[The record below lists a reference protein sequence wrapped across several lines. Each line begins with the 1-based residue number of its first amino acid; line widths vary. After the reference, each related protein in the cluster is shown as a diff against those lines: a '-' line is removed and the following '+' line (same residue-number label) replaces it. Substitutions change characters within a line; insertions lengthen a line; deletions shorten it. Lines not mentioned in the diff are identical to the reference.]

1 MSSEQLPPAGRR
13 TPIPQGT
20 GSYGPAQP
28 NQRSTRMP
36 AWLPKA
42 VFITLLAISGFLLAS
57 WVLGRLRD
65 LLVLLVVS
73 LFLSLAIEPAVNMLA
88 QRGMRR
94 GLATGLVFIALLLV
108 VVGFSLAL
116 GSLMVNQIAN
126 LAENVPDYLEGTI
139 AWANSTFGLELSISD
154 IQQRFTGS
162 SLESYLERA
171 ASNAVGLGTTVVGSI
186 FSLFTVALFTFYL
199 SAEGPAF
206 RRAVTSLFPPGKQGE
221 VLRAWEIAI
230 TKTGGYIYSRAL
242 MGLCSFVFH
251 YAFFR
256 LISLPYAFALA
267 AWVGV
272 VSQFIPTVGTYLAGA
287 LPIIVALTNDPI
299 DALWIL
305 AFIAAYQQFENYII
319 QPRITSR
326 TVDIHPAVAFGAVI
340 AGAALLGGVGALI
353 AIPVTAAVQ
362 AFLSTYIRR
371 YDVIDHPGENG
382 VNLIGE
388 ESSPE
393 PTDEVTRSA
402 VNEDAKEFA
411 RSKEE
416 KQEKDRE
423 QDAARTS

>member
-1 MSSEQLPPAGRR
+1 MPP
-13 TPIPQGT
+13 
-20 GSYGPAQP
+20 
-28 NQRSTRMP
+28 
-36 AWLPKA
+36 WLPRA
-42 VFITLLAISGFLLAS
+42 VFITLLSIAGFLLAA
-57 WVLGRLRD
+57 WILGRLRD
-65 LLVLLVVS
+65 LIVLLVVS
-73 LFLSLAIEPAVNMLA
+73 LFLALAIEPAVNMLA
-88 QRGMRR
+88 RRGMRR
-94 GLATGLVFIALLLV
+94 GAATGLVFLALVLV

-116 GSLMVNQIAN
+116 GSLMINQVAN
-126 LAENVPDYLEGTI
+126 LASNVPDYVEGTI
-139 AWANSTFGLELSISD
+139 AWANSTFGLDLSVSD

-162 SLESYLERA
+162 GLENYLERA

-186 FSLFTVALFTFYL
+186 FSIFTIVLFTFYL

-206 RRAVTSLFPPGKQGE
+206 RRAVTSLFPPTKQGE

-362 AFLSTYIRR
+362 AFVSTYIRR
-371 YDVIDHPGENG
+371 YEVIDHPREDL
-382 VNLIGE
+382 VDLIGE
-388 ESSPE
+388 PSSAE

-402 VNEDAKEFA
+402 MHEDAKEIA
-411 RSKEE
+411 RSKGEPTEE
-416 KQEKDRE
+416 K
-423 QDAARTS
+423 ASTS

>member
-1 MSSEQLPPAGRR
+1 MTSDAPATADREPASPR
-13 TPIPQGT
+13 GT
-20 GSYGPAQP
+20 GSYGGG
-28 NQRSTRMP
+28 TRTETSRIP
-36 AWLPKA
+36 PWLPRA
-42 VFITLLAISGFLLAS
+42 VFITLLSIAGFLLAA

-65 LLVLLVVS
+65 LIVLLVVS
-73 LFLSLAIEPAVNMLA
+73 LFLSLAIEPAVNILA
-88 QRGMRR
+88 RRGMRR
-94 GLATGLVFIALLLV
+94 GAATGLVFLVLVLVTIA
-108 VVGFSLAL
+108 FSVAL
-116 GSLMVNQIAN
+116 GSVMVNQVAN
-126 LAENVPDYLEGTI
+126 LADNVPEYVEGTI
-139 AWANSTFGLELSISD
+139 AWGNDTFGLDLSIRD
-154 IQQRFTGS
+154 IQERIAGS
-162 SLESYLERA
+162 GWENYASRA
-171 ASNAVGLGTTVVGSI
+171 ANNAVGLGTTVVGSI
-186 FSLFTVALFTFYL
+186 FSVFTVGLFTFYL

-206 RRAVTSLFPPGKQGE
+206 RRSVTSLFPPAKQGE

-267 AWVGV
+267 LWVGV

-362 AFLSTYIRR
+362 AFLVTYVRR
-371 YDVIDHPGENG
+371 YEVIDHPGEG
-382 VNLIGE
+382 VVNLIGE
-388 ESSPE
+388 PSSGE

-402 VNEDAKEFA
+402 MHEDAKEIA
-411 RSKEE
+411 RSK
-416 KQEKDRE
+416 
-423 QDAARTS
+423 QDGASTS

>member
-1 MSSEQLPPAGRR
+1 MSSEES
-13 TPIPQGT
+13 PQGT
-20 GSYGPAQP
+20 GSYGPP
-28 NQRSTRMP
+28 QRADRRDRMP
-36 AWLPKA
+36 AWLPRA
-42 VFITLLAISGFLLAS
+42 VFITLLAICGFLLVG

-73 LFLSLAIEPAVNMLA
+73 LFLALAIEPAVNMLA
-88 QRGMRR
+88 RRGMRR
-94 GLATGLVFIALLLV
+94 GLSTGLVFLALLLAC
-108 VVGFSLAL
+108 VGFSLAV
-116 GSLMVNQIAN
+116 GSLMVGQIAN
-126 LAENVPDYLEGTI
+126 LAENVPEYVEGTI

-154 IQQRFTGS
+154 IEDRFTGS

-186 FSLFTVALFTFYL
+186 FSLFSVALFTFYF
-199 SAEGPAF
+199 SAQGPAF
-206 RRAVTSLFPPGKQGE
+206 RRAVTSLFPPHQQGE

-242 MGLCSFVFH
+242 MGLCSFVFT

-305 AFIAAYQQFENYII
+305 AFITAYQQFENYII

-362 AFLSTYIRR
+362 AFLSTYVRR
-371 YDVIDHPGENG
+371 YEVIDPPPEQPANLVGEP
-382 VNLIGE
+382 
-388 ESSPE
+388 SSSAE

-402 VNEDAKEFA
+402 VHEDAKEIKRHREEEA
-411 RSKEE
+411 SK
-416 KQEKDRE
+416 
-423 QDAARTS
+423 SS